1 MGPPPALISH
11 FQTAGVRA
19 LELLA
24 LRQSIISGVPPCP
37 AVSLACPP
45 ANLTCPPQEMMI
57 AHRPL
62 RPLAAEGEWCAD
74 LAVGTLVRV
83 SYTGETMDH
92 TRVVLW
98 PSRRLDQRR
107 RVRGRHAYWVLSAD
121 GDVWEEDLSG
131 RNAATGPSGGSL
143 LDQATG
149 DPPDG
154 RRLYR
159 FRARPS
165 LDEVVELAAECRA
178 TMLRRGQAES
188 EAPTSVVLADGAVR
202 PGRDHFPWLEAPRPW
217 VLTEPLP
224 GMPIGTV
231 VDPLPVGA
239 LRDGSRALGLL
250 PSCGRWARL
259 EQVDEGK
266 IVEWAAKRTKELV
279 LDLGA
284 GPDAMGAA
292 EPVGGTETPPL
303 GREARSAGGDRL
315 GEKLGLAAEEP
326 AESAAGKDDA
336 YGDARTLWVDWDE
349 QGERRKEFKRAVAE
363 SSNVKWDH
371 HRLPADR
378 TCLHTC
384 KMMVNL
390 SGSPRVWLER
400 FLREKGIAST
410 DRVAHELRVLCDI
423 LEEAGEFDQI
433 NLGGLACLEVAALRL
448 NLLVD
453 AHKTS
458 GSASYSNAKYL
469 SPLTEVD
476 QLMAPGLRS
485 HVSRRAKEE
494 YELMQGDKKAE
505 AVAAGAA
512 GARVP
517 PREGADDAAK
527 GGKGGGGGGRGNKT
541 RARALAPPVQVDDI
555 VGEAGRTYLKENQK
569 RMRRPIEEID
579 FDNLPTPYFDPLLK
593 RNKKMYHNFLKDLS
607 SRGLL
612 LATLSP
618 AEQAGLFFV
627 KKADSDKMR
636 MIVDARR
643 ANAWFGVPPSVQ
655 LLSCEGFGRVEVKLP
670 EGVAFGSARGEEL
683 LNGFKLFLGMT
694 DVKDCFYRM
703 RIPVSLAKFFSL
715 PAAPAHV
722 LGLEGHELEG
732 TRLGCDTLVFPC
744 IGALPMGF
752 SWSLFLAQDAN
763 EERVVRS
770 DPWPGGDMA
779 VSERVLMSDRG
790 PPLVVEVE
798 PGLHGGAYVYVD
810 NMGVLAPSEGLAKS
824 ALESWTG
831 LFEGVGLDL
840 HKSSVGSGACEAL
853 GTKLDLELMRS
864 GVSDGRFWK
873 VYLGLGGLLARGR
886 ATGRALEVVLGHCT
900 FCGLALRGSLSCWH
914 ASYRFIQRHYLE
926 PARLWAEVV
935 KEIKMFRGLLTLM
948 VQDWWRPWN
957 CCVLQTDA
965 SESGWGMAQS
975 FWPQHVVE
983 QVGRLPERARF
994 RSALGR
1000 PARESAL
1007 AAANLARDSSGALC
1021 SFEDM
1026 KNPDSLASDLLSSWE
1041 LDPGF
1046 AEVPWQW
1053 LRKGAW
1059 ETVRLPTRQSRR
1071 AMAPERARVL
1081 AGPAPRARTPPLRAG
1096 ARRPAARTRALA
1108 AVAAP
1113 AGSRSDPSGARAIA
1127 SPGALGRA
1135 RILAPAPL
1143 LPSKKRAS
1151 QAGRHL
1157 SALDER
1163 DANGLDLAGDAGEDA
1178 EGDSS
1183 SSGSDSVVEQLGRTR
1198 ARMRQLRAR
1207 RAHRRAKLYAD
1218 AILAA
1223 QGEGVSLLETLA
1235 VTQATQVRYQR
1246 YLDRFYS
1253 RAGLSR
1259 RQILAKPDTEIDE
1272 LMCNYMTENYLQGE
1286 QSNYG
1291 DQTVAAW
1298 VSANPDFGRVGGRK
1312 LPRTWRALKAWRRL
1326 TPGRR
1331 RKALALPVWCGLAW
1345 RLAQRGHLRLGIF
1358 LMIGVSIYG
1367 RPSTLLAARRCDL
1380 VPPSPGVS
1388 RHWALLTHPLER
1400 KRPSKRGHFDE
1411 GCPLDSPYLQGLDEV
1426 FERLASTTS
1435 KEPLW
1440 NFSYPEAATLLKEAA
1455 EDLGVAPVTL
1465 YQMRHSGA
1473 SIDLAKGWRS
1483 LTSAQRRGEWT
1494 QAKSMHRYEHS
1505 SRLGSDYAKLDPRL
1519 RATCEE
1525 AERQLALILTGQYLG
1540 DLFAGCRAVSRAAE
1554 AEGFR
1559 ARSWDVIYDAK
1570 WQDLLSPAVLRAIK
1584 ADARAGRLVAAT
1596 MAPPCQTFSLAHDRS
1611 RPVRSREKP
1620 WGFPASELTPAD
1632 AEAVELGLKDSIV
1645 VGIHYYTA
1653 SLAAVCPACPE
1664 AHCPSLPACPPL
1676 SCGDCR
1682 CPEGSSIPYVA
1693 ATGALIAVGFLTF
1706 GLAVGSRIRFLAG
1719 RLLPALVCPR
1729 RSSGAGSQG
1738 PAPPAREQKGVAAA
1752 LPDVPHLPTSVVGED
1767 FAAEARAQAAAVRE
1781 RRAAVAFR
1789 GYAWRRLAPGD
1800 FIAVKC
1806 NVAGAALWHERC
1818 VLLISSQPPHSFTGF
1833 TPDGDCYEEDLMPG
1847 GDISAWTPLEGA
1859 AAYVDNFVTLG
1870 KSARC
1875 VNDRLQYISQ
1885 RLQSLGLAVHELQ
1898 PASEDAEFLGLT
1910 LRRGRELSVR
1920 HKNISRLRY
1929 ALEEIL
1935 KRGRCSGALM
1945 RVLVGHITWTTLMRR
1960 EGLSILQSVYAFVEF
1975 AGSTPST
1982 LWQSVRRELWQV
1994 RSLLPLLRLDV
2005 SVVTAVFS
2013 GNLEPSYLEVSE
2025 AEFDEAPFRRLALGF
2040 RSNCTGTERDLAT
2053 WTQLDSNLGDFRNA
2067 LLESG
2072 KASGTGPQ
2080 PLEARAYFIPEV
2092 QGAARSLPPRSC
2104 RLAVAGK
2111 RRVPPRTR
2119 CLLPKAAALAIAGHP
2134 ACAVPPRSALGVAP
2148 ACSRHLWP
2156 CECFRLKNRNL
2167 VRPPPATGPQHSRP
2181 AETQRRGSWQAPSS
2195 MKWFAKEAKLLAKMG
2210 QVRVDVV
2217 KLGRRVESLFA
2228 GTLLGGL
2235 LTQPLAGSVP
2245 ARLQACLREAPTE
2258 RQAALRGRV
2267 ARSQRPHLVLSGKRV
2282 LSRSLV
2288 QPASTWS

>member
-1 MGPPPALISH
+1 MGPSPALISH
-11 FQTAGVRA
+11 IQTAGVRA

-45 ANLTCPPQEMMI
+45 ANLTCPPQ
-57 AHRPL
+57 
-62 RPLAAEGEWCAD
+62 GEWCAD

-107 RVRGRHAYWVLSAD
+107 RMRGRHAYWVLSAD

-188 EAPTSVVLADGAVR
+188 EAPTRVVLADGAVR
-202 PGRDHFPWLEAPRPW
+202 PGHDHFPWLVAPRPW

-259 EQVDEGK
+259 EQVDEGQ
-266 IVEWAAKRTKELV
+266 IVEWAAKRTKELL

-284 GPDAMGAA
+284 EPDAMGAA

-326 AESAAGKDDA
+326 AESAAGKNDA

-363 SSNVKWDH
+363 SSDVKWDH

-390 SGSPRVWLER
+390 SGSPHAWLER

-453 AHKTS
+453 AHKS

-494 YELMQGDKKAE
+494 YELMQGDKRAE

-512 GARVP
+512 GMTDQSQPAEWAPAGWANTSARRAPLALASGDRDLFPLPRLARPPASRGGSRARIAGARRRREHELVNGAIDSLNWLAGWEPDDVGP
-517 PREGADDAAK
+517 PRSLDAM
-527 GGKGGGGGGRGNKT
+527 GGKHAGIVQWV
-541 RARALAPPVQVDDI
+541 ASEALRRQAAAPNPCPSQEASLSALLKGCSIYDTSGSPRNLASFVRERVSLPPSVVGCFQVDDI

-770 DPWPGGDMA
+770 DPWPGGDVA
-779 VSERVLMSDRG
+779 ISERVLMSDRG

-840 HKSSVGSGACEAL
+840 HKSSVGSGASEAL

-1021 SFEDM
+1021 SFADM
-1026 KNPDSLASDLLSSWE
+1026 DNPDSLASDPLSSWE

-1059 ETVRLPTRQSRR
+1059 ETVRSGVWRFAEDILILE
-1071 AMAPERARVL
+1071 A
-1081 AGPAPRARTPPLRAG
+1081 
-1096 ARRPAARTRALA
+1096 RAL
-1108 AVAAP
+1108 VK
-1113 AGSRSDPSGARAIA
+1113 SIQR
-1127 SPGALGRA
+1127 
-1135 RILAPAPL
+1135 LAKTAHG
-1143 LPSKKRAS
+1143 RAS

-1253 RAGLSR
+1253 RVGLSR

-1426 FERLASTTS
+1426 FERLTSTTS

-1440 NFSYPEAATLLKEAA
+1440 NFSYPEATTLLKEAA
-1455 EDLGVAPVTL
+1455 QDLGVAPVTL

-1525 AERQLALILTGQYLG
+1525 AERQLALILT
-1540 DLFAGCRAVSRAAE
+1540 
-1554 AEGFR
+1554 
-1559 ARSWDVIYDAK
+1559 
-1570 WQDLLSPAVLRAIK
+1570 
-1584 ADARAGRLVAAT
+1584 
-1596 MAPPCQTFSLAHDRS
+1596 DR
-1611 RPVRSREKP
+1611 
-1620 WGFPASELTPAD
+1620 
-1632 AEAVELGLKDSIV
+1632 
-1645 VGIHYYTA
+1645 
-1653 SLAAVCPACPE
+1653 
-1664 AHCPSLPACPPL
+1664 
-1676 SCGDCR
+1676 
-1682 CPEGSSIPYVA
+1682 
-1693 ATGALIAVGFLTF
+1693 
-1706 GLAVGSRIRFLAG
+1706 
-1719 RLLPALVCPR
+1719 
-1729 RSSGAGSQG
+1729 
-1738 PAPPAREQKGVAAA
+1738 
-1752 LPDVPHLPTSVVGED
+1752 PHNV
-1767 FAAEARAQAAAVRE
+1767 QM
-1781 RRAAVAFR
+1781 
-1789 GYAWRRLAPGD
+1789 WRR
-1800 FIAVKC
+1800 
-1806 NVAGAALWHERC
+1806 
-1818 VLLISSQPPHSFTGF
+1818 
-1833 TPDGDCYEEDLMPG
+1833 
-1847 GDISAWTPLEGA
+1847 
-1859 AAYVDNFVTLG
+1859 
-1870 KSARC
+1870 
-1875 VNDRLQYISQ
+1875 
-1885 RLQSLGLAVHELQ
+1885 
-1898 PASEDAEFLGLT
+1898 
-1910 LRRGRELSVR
+1910 
-1920 HKNISRLRY
+1920 
-1929 ALEEIL
+1929 
-1935 KRGRCSGALM
+1935 
-1945 RVLVGHITWTTLMRR
+1945 
-1960 EGLSILQSVYAFVEF
+1960 
-1975 AGSTPST
+1975 
-1982 LWQSVRRELWQV
+1982 
-1994 RSLLPLLRLDV
+1994 
-2005 SVVTAVFS
+2005 
-2013 GNLEPSYLEVSE
+2013 
-2025 AEFDEAPFRRLALGF
+2025 
-2040 RSNCTGTERDLAT
+2040 
-2053 WTQLDSNLGDFRNA
+2053 
-2067 LLESG
+2067 
-2072 KASGTGPQ
+2072 
-2080 PLEARAYFIPEV
+2080 
-2092 QGAARSLPPRSC
+2092 
-2104 RLAVAGK
+2104 
-2111 RRVPPRTR
+2111 
-2119 CLLPKAAALAIAGHP
+2119 
-2134 ACAVPPRSALGVAP
+2134 
-2148 ACSRHLWP
+2148 
-2156 CECFRLKNRNL
+2156 
-2167 VRPPPATGPQHSRP
+2167 
-2181 AETQRRGSWQAPSS
+2181 
-2195 MKWFAKEAKLLAKMG
+2195 
-2210 QVRVDVV
+2210 
-2217 KLGRRVESLFA
+2217 
-2228 GTLLGGL
+2228 
-2235 LTQPLAGSVP
+2235 
-2245 ARLQACLREAPTE
+2245 
-2258 RQAALRGRV
+2258 
-2267 ARSQRPHLVLSGKRV
+2267 
-2282 LSRSLV
+2282 
-2288 QPASTWS
+2288 

>member
-1 MGPPPALISH
+1 
-11 FQTAGVRA
+11 
-19 LELLA
+19 
-24 LRQSIISGVPPCP
+24 
-37 AVSLACPP
+37 
-45 ANLTCPPQEMMI
+45 
-57 AHRPL
+57 
-62 RPLAAEGEWCAD
+62 GEWCAD

-83 SYTGETMDH
+83 SYAGETMDH

-98 PSRRLDQRR
+98 PSRRMDQRR

-149 DPPDG
+149 NPPDG

-178 TMLRRGQAES
+178 TMLRRGQAEA
-188 EAPTSVVLADGAVR
+188 EGPTRVVLADGAVR
-202 PGRDHFPWLEAPRPW
+202 PGYDYFPWLVAPRPW

-239 LRDGSRALGLL
+239 LRDGSRALSLF

-259 EQVDEGK
+259 EQVDEGQ
-266 IVEWAAKRTKELV
+266 IVEWAAKRTKELL

-284 GPDAMGAA
+284 EPDAMGAA

-303 GREARSAGGDRL
+303 REARSSGGDRL
-315 GEKLGLAAEEP
+315 GEKLGLTAEEP

-336 YGDARTLWVDWDE
+336 SGDARTLWVDWDE

-363 SSNVKWDH
+363 SSDVKWDH

-390 SGSPRVWLER
+390 SGSPRAWLER

-453 AHKTS
+453 AHKS
-458 GSASYSNAKYL
+458 GPASYSNAKYL
-469 SPLTEVD
+469 SPLTDVD

-494 YELMQGDKKAE
+494 YELMQGDRKAE
-505 AVAAGAA
+505 AVAAGSA

-517 PREGADDAAK
+517 PREGADDSAK

-541 RARALAPPVQVDDI
+541 RARALAPPVQASLSALLKGCSIYDTSGSPRNLASFVRERVSLPPSVVGCLQVDDI

-579 FDNLPTPYFDPLLK
+579 FDSLPTPYFDPLLK

-935 KEIKMFRGLLTLM
+935 KEIRMFRGLLTLM

-1026 KNPDSLASDLLSSWE
+1026 KNPDSLASDPLSSWE

-1059 ETVRLPTRQSRR
+1059 ETVRSGVWRFAEDILILE
-1071 AMAPERARVL
+1071 A
-1081 AGPAPRARTPPLRAG
+1081 
-1096 ARRPAARTRALA
+1096 RAL
-1108 AVAAP
+1108 VK
-1113 AGSRSDPSGARAIA
+1113 SIQR
-1127 SPGALGRA
+1127 
-1135 RILAPAPL
+1135 LAKTAHG
-1143 LPSKKRAS
+1143 RAS

-1253 RAGLSR
+1253 HAGLSR
-1259 RQILAKPDTEIDE
+1259 REILAKPDTEIDE
-1272 LMCNYMTENYLQGE
+1272 LMCNYMTEKYLQGE

-1426 FERLASTTS
+1426 FGRLASTTS

-1525 AERQLALILTGQYLG
+1525 AERQLALILT
-1540 DLFAGCRAVSRAAE
+1540 D
-1554 AEGFR
+1554 
-1559 ARSWDVIYDAK
+1559 
-1570 WQDLLSPAVLRAIK
+1570 
-1584 ADARAGRLVAAT
+1584 
-1596 MAPPCQTFSLAHDRS
+1596 
-1611 RPVRSREKP
+1611 
-1620 WGFPASELTPAD
+1620 
-1632 AEAVELGLKDSIV
+1632 
-1645 VGIHYYTA
+1645 
-1653 SLAAVCPACPE
+1653 
-1664 AHCPSLPACPPL
+1664 
-1676 SCGDCR
+1676 
-1682 CPEGSSIPYVA
+1682 
-1693 ATGALIAVGFLTF
+1693 
-1706 GLAVGSRIRFLAG
+1706 
-1719 RLLPALVCPR
+1719 
-1729 RSSGAGSQG
+1729 
-1738 PAPPAREQKGVAAA
+1738 
-1752 LPDVPHLPTSVVGED
+1752 
-1767 FAAEARAQAAAVRE
+1767 
-1781 RRAAVAFR
+1781 
-1789 GYAWRRLAPGD
+1789 
-1800 FIAVKC
+1800 
-1806 NVAGAALWHERC
+1806 
-1818 VLLISSQPPHSFTGF
+1818 
-1833 TPDGDCYEEDLMPG
+1833 
-1847 GDISAWTPLEGA
+1847 
-1859 AAYVDNFVTLG
+1859 
-1870 KSARC
+1870 
-1875 VNDRLQYISQ
+1875 
-1885 RLQSLGLAVHELQ
+1885 
-1898 PASEDAEFLGLT
+1898 
-1910 LRRGRELSVR
+1910 
-1920 HKNISRLRY
+1920 
-1929 ALEEIL
+1929 
-1935 KRGRCSGALM
+1935 
-1945 RVLVGHITWTTLMRR
+1945 
-1960 EGLSILQSVYAFVEF
+1960 
-1975 AGSTPST
+1975 
-1982 LWQSVRRELWQV
+1982 
-1994 RSLLPLLRLDV
+1994 
-2005 SVVTAVFS
+2005 
-2013 GNLEPSYLEVSE
+2013 
-2025 AEFDEAPFRRLALGF
+2025 
-2040 RSNCTGTERDLAT
+2040 
-2053 WTQLDSNLGDFRNA
+2053 
-2067 LLESG
+2067 
-2072 KASGTGPQ
+2072 
-2080 PLEARAYFIPEV
+2080 
-2092 QGAARSLPPRSC
+2092 
-2104 RLAVAGK
+2104 
-2111 RRVPPRTR
+2111 
-2119 CLLPKAAALAIAGHP
+2119 
-2134 ACAVPPRSALGVAP
+2134 
-2148 ACSRHLWP
+2148 
-2156 CECFRLKNRNL
+2156 
-2167 VRPPPATGPQHSRP
+2167 
-2181 AETQRRGSWQAPSS
+2181 
-2195 MKWFAKEAKLLAKMG
+2195 
-2210 QVRVDVV
+2210 
-2217 KLGRRVESLFA
+2217 
-2228 GTLLGGL
+2228 
-2235 LTQPLAGSVP
+2235 
-2245 ARLQACLREAPTE
+2245 
-2258 RQAALRGRV
+2258 
-2267 ARSQRPHLVLSGKRV
+2267 RPHN
-2282 LSRSLV
+2282 V
-2288 QPASTWS
+2288 QMWRK

>member
-1 MGPPPALISH
+1 MGPSPALISH
-11 FQTAGVRA
+11 IQTAGVRA

-24 LRQSIISGVPPCP
+24 LRQSIISGAPSCP

-45 ANLTCPPQEMMI
+45 ANLTCPPQGSRLGWGS
-57 AHRPL
+57 AAPL
-62 RPLAAEGEWCAD
+62 RAAGGEWCAD

-83 SYTGETMDH
+83 SYTGETIDH

-188 EAPTSVVLADGAVR
+188 EAPTRVVLADGAVR
-202 PGRDHFPWLEAPRPW
+202 PGHDHFPWLVAPRPW

-259 EQVDEGK
+259 EQVDEGQ
-266 IVEWAAKRTKELV
+266 IVEWAARRTKELL

-284 GPDAMGAA
+284 EPDAMGAA

-326 AESAAGKDDA
+326 AESAAGMNDA

-363 SSNVKWDH
+363 SSDVQWDH

-390 SGSPRVWLER
+390 SGSPRAWLER

-453 AHKTS
+453 AHKS

-494 YELMQGDKKAE
+494 YELMQGDKRAE
-505 AVAAGAA
+505 AVAAGA
-512 GARVP
+512 
-517 PREGADDAAK
+517 GADDAAK
-527 GGKGGGGGGRGNKT
+527 GGKGGGGDMTDQSQPAEWAPAGWANTSARRAPLALASGDRDLFPLPRLARPPASRGGS
-541 RARALAPPVQVDDI
+541 RARIAGARRRREHELVNGAIDSLNWLAGWEPDDVGPPRSLDAMGGKHAGIVQWVASEALRRQAAAPNPCPSQEASLSALLKGCSIYDTSGSPRNLASFVRERVSLPPSVVGCFQVDDI

-618 AEQAGLFFV
+618 AEEAGLFFV

-770 DPWPGGDMA
+770 DPWPGGDVA
-779 VSERVLMSDRG
+779 ISERVLMSDRG
-790 PPLVVEVE
+790 PPLVVEVV

-840 HKSSVGSGACEAL
+840 HKSSVGSGASEAL

-1021 SFEDM
+1021 SFADVD
-1026 KNPDSLASDLLSSWE
+1026 NPDSLASDPLSSWE

-1059 ETVRLPTRQSRR
+1059 ETVRSGVWRFAEDILILE
-1071 AMAPERARVL
+1071 A
-1081 AGPAPRARTPPLRAG
+1081 
-1096 ARRPAARTRALA
+1096 RAL
-1108 AVAAP
+1108 VK
-1113 AGSRSDPSGARAIA
+1113 SIQR
-1127 SPGALGRA
+1127 
-1135 RILAPAPL
+1135 LAKTAHG
-1143 LPSKKRAS
+1143 RAS

-1253 RAGLSR
+1253 RVGLSR

-1272 LMCNYMTENYLQGE
+1272 VMCNYMTEHYLQGE

-1525 AERQLALILTGQYLG
+1525 AERQLALILT
-1540 DLFAGCRAVSRAAE
+1540 
-1554 AEGFR
+1554 
-1559 ARSWDVIYDAK
+1559 
-1570 WQDLLSPAVLRAIK
+1570 
-1584 ADARAGRLVAAT
+1584 
-1596 MAPPCQTFSLAHDRS
+1596 DR
-1611 RPVRSREKP
+1611 
-1620 WGFPASELTPAD
+1620 
-1632 AEAVELGLKDSIV
+1632 
-1645 VGIHYYTA
+1645 
-1653 SLAAVCPACPE
+1653 
-1664 AHCPSLPACPPL
+1664 
-1676 SCGDCR
+1676 
-1682 CPEGSSIPYVA
+1682 
-1693 ATGALIAVGFLTF
+1693 
-1706 GLAVGSRIRFLAG
+1706 
-1719 RLLPALVCPR
+1719 
-1729 RSSGAGSQG
+1729 
-1738 PAPPAREQKGVAAA
+1738 
-1752 LPDVPHLPTSVVGED
+1752 PHNVQ
-1767 FAAEARAQAAAVRE
+1767 R
-1781 RRAAVAFR
+1781 
-1789 GYAWRRLAPGD
+1789 WRR
-1800 FIAVKC
+1800 
-1806 NVAGAALWHERC
+1806 
-1818 VLLISSQPPHSFTGF
+1818 
-1833 TPDGDCYEEDLMPG
+1833 
-1847 GDISAWTPLEGA
+1847 
-1859 AAYVDNFVTLG
+1859 
-1870 KSARC
+1870 
-1875 VNDRLQYISQ
+1875 
-1885 RLQSLGLAVHELQ
+1885 
-1898 PASEDAEFLGLT
+1898 
-1910 LRRGRELSVR
+1910 
-1920 HKNISRLRY
+1920 
-1929 ALEEIL
+1929 
-1935 KRGRCSGALM
+1935 
-1945 RVLVGHITWTTLMRR
+1945 
-1960 EGLSILQSVYAFVEF
+1960 
-1975 AGSTPST
+1975 
-1982 LWQSVRRELWQV
+1982 
-1994 RSLLPLLRLDV
+1994 
-2005 SVVTAVFS
+2005 
-2013 GNLEPSYLEVSE
+2013 
-2025 AEFDEAPFRRLALGF
+2025 
-2040 RSNCTGTERDLAT
+2040 
-2053 WTQLDSNLGDFRNA
+2053 
-2067 LLESG
+2067 
-2072 KASGTGPQ
+2072 
-2080 PLEARAYFIPEV
+2080 
-2092 QGAARSLPPRSC
+2092 
-2104 RLAVAGK
+2104 
-2111 RRVPPRTR
+2111 
-2119 CLLPKAAALAIAGHP
+2119 
-2134 ACAVPPRSALGVAP
+2134 
-2148 ACSRHLWP
+2148 
-2156 CECFRLKNRNL
+2156 
-2167 VRPPPATGPQHSRP
+2167 
-2181 AETQRRGSWQAPSS
+2181 
-2195 MKWFAKEAKLLAKMG
+2195 
-2210 QVRVDVV
+2210 
-2217 KLGRRVESLFA
+2217 
-2228 GTLLGGL
+2228 
-2235 LTQPLAGSVP
+2235 
-2245 ARLQACLREAPTE
+2245 
-2258 RQAALRGRV
+2258 
-2267 ARSQRPHLVLSGKRV
+2267 
-2282 LSRSLV
+2282 
-2288 QPASTWS
+2288 

>member
-1 MGPPPALISH
+1 
-11 FQTAGVRA
+11 
-19 LELLA
+19 
-24 LRQSIISGVPPCP
+24 
-37 AVSLACPP
+37 
-45 ANLTCPPQEMMI
+45 
-57 AHRPL
+57 
-62 RPLAAEGEWCAD
+62 WCAD

-266 IVEWAAKRTKELV
+266 IVEWAAKRTRELV

-292 EPVGGTETPPL
+292 ELVGGTETPPL

-326 AESAAGKDDA
+326 AESAAGRDDA
-336 YGDARTLWVDWDE
+336 YGDARTLCVDWDE

-363 SSNVKWDH
+363 SSDVKWDH

-390 SGSPRVWLER
+390 SGSPRAWLER

-512 GARVP
+512 GMTDQSQPAEWAPAGWANTSARPPASRGGSRARIAGARRRREHELANGAIDSLNWLAGWEPADVGP
-517 PREGADDAAK
+517 PRSLDAM
-527 GGKGGGGGGRGNKT
+527 GGKH
-541 RARALAPPVQVDDI
+541 ASLSALLKGCSIYDTSGSPRNLASFVRERVSLPPSVVGCLQVDDI

-935 KEIKMFRGLLTLM
+935 KEIEMFRGLLTLM

-1059 ETVRLPTRQSRR
+1059 ETVRSGVWRFAEDILILE
-1071 AMAPERARVL
+1071 A
-1081 AGPAPRARTPPLRAG
+1081 
-1096 ARRPAARTRALA
+1096 RALVKSIQRLA
-1108 AVAAP
+1108 KT
-1113 AGSRSDPSGARAIA
+1113 AR
-1127 SPGALGRA
+1127 G
-1135 RILAPAPL
+1135 
-1143 LPSKKRAS
+1143 RAS

-1525 AERQLALILTGQYLG
+1525 AERQLALILT
-1540 DLFAGCRAVSRAAE
+1540 D
-1554 AEGFR
+1554 
-1559 ARSWDVIYDAK
+1559 
-1570 WQDLLSPAVLRAIK
+1570 
-1584 ADARAGRLVAAT
+1584 
-1596 MAPPCQTFSLAHDRS
+1596 
-1611 RPVRSREKP
+1611 
-1620 WGFPASELTPAD
+1620 
-1632 AEAVELGLKDSIV
+1632 
-1645 VGIHYYTA
+1645 
-1653 SLAAVCPACPE
+1653 
-1664 AHCPSLPACPPL
+1664 
-1676 SCGDCR
+1676 
-1682 CPEGSSIPYVA
+1682 
-1693 ATGALIAVGFLTF
+1693 
-1706 GLAVGSRIRFLAG
+1706 
-1719 RLLPALVCPR
+1719 
-1729 RSSGAGSQG
+1729 
-1738 PAPPAREQKGVAAA
+1738 
-1752 LPDVPHLPTSVVGED
+1752 
-1767 FAAEARAQAAAVRE
+1767 
-1781 RRAAVAFR
+1781 
-1789 GYAWRRLAPGD
+1789 
-1800 FIAVKC
+1800 
-1806 NVAGAALWHERC
+1806 
-1818 VLLISSQPPHSFTGF
+1818 
-1833 TPDGDCYEEDLMPG
+1833 
-1847 GDISAWTPLEGA
+1847 
-1859 AAYVDNFVTLG
+1859 
-1870 KSARC
+1870 
-1875 VNDRLQYISQ
+1875 
-1885 RLQSLGLAVHELQ
+1885 
-1898 PASEDAEFLGLT
+1898 
-1910 LRRGRELSVR
+1910 
-1920 HKNISRLRY
+1920 
-1929 ALEEIL
+1929 
-1935 KRGRCSGALM
+1935 
-1945 RVLVGHITWTTLMRR
+1945 
-1960 EGLSILQSVYAFVEF
+1960 
-1975 AGSTPST
+1975 
-1982 LWQSVRRELWQV
+1982 
-1994 RSLLPLLRLDV
+1994 
-2005 SVVTAVFS
+2005 
-2013 GNLEPSYLEVSE
+2013 
-2025 AEFDEAPFRRLALGF
+2025 
-2040 RSNCTGTERDLAT
+2040 
-2053 WTQLDSNLGDFRNA
+2053 
-2067 LLESG
+2067 
-2072 KASGTGPQ
+2072 
-2080 PLEARAYFIPEV
+2080 
-2092 QGAARSLPPRSC
+2092 
-2104 RLAVAGK
+2104 
-2111 RRVPPRTR
+2111 
-2119 CLLPKAAALAIAGHP
+2119 
-2134 ACAVPPRSALGVAP
+2134 
-2148 ACSRHLWP
+2148 
-2156 CECFRLKNRNL
+2156 
-2167 VRPPPATGPQHSRP
+2167 
-2181 AETQRRGSWQAPSS
+2181 
-2195 MKWFAKEAKLLAKMG
+2195 
-2210 QVRVDVV
+2210 
-2217 KLGRRVESLFA
+2217 
-2228 GTLLGGL
+2228 
-2235 LTQPLAGSVP
+2235 
-2245 ARLQACLREAPTE
+2245 
-2258 RQAALRGRV
+2258 
-2267 ARSQRPHLVLSGKRV
+2267 RPHN
-2282 LSRSLV
+2282 V
-2288 QPASTWS
+2288 QMWRM

>member
-1 MGPPPALISH
+1 MGPPAALISH
-11 FQTAGVRA
+11 LQTAGIRA

-37 AVSLACPP
+37 AVSLACPL
-45 ANLTCPPQEMMI
+45 ANLTCPPQ
-57 AHRPL
+57 
-62 RPLAAEGEWCAD
+62 GEWCAD

-83 SYTGETMDH
+83 SYAGETMDH

-98 PSRRLDQRR
+98 PCRRMDQRR

-149 DPPDG
+149 NPPDG

-178 TMLRRGQAES
+178 TMLRRGQAEA
-188 EAPTSVVLADGAVR
+188 EGPTRVVLADGAVR
-202 PGRDHFPWLEAPRPW
+202 PGYDYFPWLVAPRPW

-239 LRDGSRALGLL
+239 LRDGSRALSLL

-259 EQVDEGK
+259 EQVDEGQ
-266 IVEWAAKRTKELV
+266 IVEWAAKRTKELL

-284 GPDAMGAA
+284 EPDAMGAA

-303 GREARSAGGDRL
+303 REARSSGGDRL
-315 GEKLGLAAEEP
+315 GEKLGLTAEEP

-336 YGDARTLWVDWDE
+336 SGDARTLWVDWDE

-363 SSNVKWDH
+363 SSDVKWDH

-390 SGSPRVWLER
+390 SGSPRAWLER

-453 AHKTS
+453 AHKS
-458 GSASYSNAKYL
+458 GPASYSNAKYL
-469 SPLTEVD
+469 SPLTDVD

-494 YELMQGDKKAE
+494 YELMQGDRKAE
-505 AVAAGAA
+505 AVAAGSA

-517 PREGADDAAK
+517 PREGADDSAK
-527 GGKGGGGGGRGNKT
+527 GGKGGGGGGRGMTDQSQPAEWAPAGWANT
-541 RARALAPPVQVDDI
+541 SARRAPLALASGDRDLFPLPRLARPPASRGGSRARIAGARRRREHELVNGAIDSLNWLAGWEPDDVGPPRSLDTMGGKHAGIVQWVASEALRRQAAAPSPCPSQEASLSALLKGCSIYDTSGSPRNLASFVRERVSLPPSVVGCLQVDDI

-579 FDNLPTPYFDPLLK
+579 FDSLPTPYFDPLLK

-935 KEIKMFRGLLTLM
+935 KEIRMFRGLLTLM

-1021 SFEDM
+1021 SFEGM
-1026 KNPDSLASDLLSSWE
+1026 KNPDSLASDPLSSWE

-1059 ETVRLPTRQSRR
+1059 ETVRSGVWRFAEDILILE
-1071 AMAPERARVL
+1071 A
-1081 AGPAPRARTPPLRAG
+1081 
-1096 ARRPAARTRALA
+1096 RAL
-1108 AVAAP
+1108 VK
-1113 AGSRSDPSGARAIA
+1113 SIQR
-1127 SPGALGRA
+1127 
-1135 RILAPAPL
+1135 LAKTAHG
-1143 LPSKKRAS
+1143 RAS

-1259 RQILAKPDTEIDE
+1259 REILAKPDTEIDE
-1272 LMCNYMTENYLQGE
+1272 LMCNYMTEKYLQGE

-1426 FERLASTTS
+1426 FGRLASTTS

-1525 AERQLALILTGQYLG
+1525 AERQLALILT
-1540 DLFAGCRAVSRAAE
+1540 D
-1554 AEGFR
+1554 
-1559 ARSWDVIYDAK
+1559 
-1570 WQDLLSPAVLRAIK
+1570 
-1584 ADARAGRLVAAT
+1584 
-1596 MAPPCQTFSLAHDRS
+1596 
-1611 RPVRSREKP
+1611 
-1620 WGFPASELTPAD
+1620 
-1632 AEAVELGLKDSIV
+1632 
-1645 VGIHYYTA
+1645 
-1653 SLAAVCPACPE
+1653 
-1664 AHCPSLPACPPL
+1664 
-1676 SCGDCR
+1676 
-1682 CPEGSSIPYVA
+1682 
-1693 ATGALIAVGFLTF
+1693 
-1706 GLAVGSRIRFLAG
+1706 
-1719 RLLPALVCPR
+1719 
-1729 RSSGAGSQG
+1729 
-1738 PAPPAREQKGVAAA
+1738 
-1752 LPDVPHLPTSVVGED
+1752 
-1767 FAAEARAQAAAVRE
+1767 
-1781 RRAAVAFR
+1781 
-1789 GYAWRRLAPGD
+1789 
-1800 FIAVKC
+1800 
-1806 NVAGAALWHERC
+1806 
-1818 VLLISSQPPHSFTGF
+1818 
-1833 TPDGDCYEEDLMPG
+1833 
-1847 GDISAWTPLEGA
+1847 
-1859 AAYVDNFVTLG
+1859 
-1870 KSARC
+1870 
-1875 VNDRLQYISQ
+1875 
-1885 RLQSLGLAVHELQ
+1885 
-1898 PASEDAEFLGLT
+1898 
-1910 LRRGRELSVR
+1910 
-1920 HKNISRLRY
+1920 
-1929 ALEEIL
+1929 
-1935 KRGRCSGALM
+1935 
-1945 RVLVGHITWTTLMRR
+1945 
-1960 EGLSILQSVYAFVEF
+1960 
-1975 AGSTPST
+1975 
-1982 LWQSVRRELWQV
+1982 
-1994 RSLLPLLRLDV
+1994 
-2005 SVVTAVFS
+2005 
-2013 GNLEPSYLEVSE
+2013 
-2025 AEFDEAPFRRLALGF
+2025 
-2040 RSNCTGTERDLAT
+2040 
-2053 WTQLDSNLGDFRNA
+2053 
-2067 LLESG
+2067 
-2072 KASGTGPQ
+2072 
-2080 PLEARAYFIPEV
+2080 
-2092 QGAARSLPPRSC
+2092 
-2104 RLAVAGK
+2104 
-2111 RRVPPRTR
+2111 
-2119 CLLPKAAALAIAGHP
+2119 
-2134 ACAVPPRSALGVAP
+2134 
-2148 ACSRHLWP
+2148 
-2156 CECFRLKNRNL
+2156 
-2167 VRPPPATGPQHSRP
+2167 
-2181 AETQRRGSWQAPSS
+2181 
-2195 MKWFAKEAKLLAKMG
+2195 
-2210 QVRVDVV
+2210 
-2217 KLGRRVESLFA
+2217 
-2228 GTLLGGL
+2228 
-2235 LTQPLAGSVP
+2235 
-2245 ARLQACLREAPTE
+2245 
-2258 RQAALRGRV
+2258 
-2267 ARSQRPHLVLSGKRV
+2267 RPHN
-2282 LSRSLV
+2282 V
-2288 QPASTWS
+2288 QRWRK

>member
-1 MGPPPALISH
+1 
-11 FQTAGVRA
+11 
-19 LELLA
+19 
-24 LRQSIISGVPPCP
+24 
-37 AVSLACPP
+37 
-45 ANLTCPPQEMMI
+45 
-57 AHRPL
+57 
-62 RPLAAEGEWCAD
+62 GEWCAD

-83 SYTGETMDH
+83 SYAGETMDH

-98 PSRRLDQRR
+98 PSRRMDQRR

-149 DPPDG
+149 NPPDG

-178 TMLRRGQAES
+178 TMLRRGQAEA
-188 EAPTSVVLADGAVR
+188 EGPTRVVLADGAVR
-202 PGRDHFPWLEAPRPW
+202 PGHDYFPWLVAPRPW

-259 EQVDEGK
+259 EQVDEGQ
-266 IVEWAAKRTKELV
+266 IVEWAAKRTKELL

-284 GPDAMGAA
+284 EPDAMGAA

-303 GREARSAGGDRL
+303 REARSSGGDRL
-315 GEKLGLAAEEP
+315 GEKLGLTAEEP

-336 YGDARTLWVDWDE
+336 SGDARTLWVDWDE

-363 SSNVKWDH
+363 SSDVKWDH

-390 SGSPRVWLER
+390 SGSPRAWLER

-453 AHKTS
+453 AHKS
-458 GSASYSNAKYL
+458 GPASYSNAKYL
-469 SPLTEVD
+469 SPLTDVD

-494 YELMQGDKKAE
+494 YELMQGDRKAE

-517 PREGADDAAK
+517 PREGADDSAK
-527 GGKGGGGGGRGNKT
+527 GGKGGGGGMTDQSQPAEWAPAGWANTSARRAPLALASGDRDLFPLPRLARPPASRGGS
-541 RARALAPPVQVDDI
+541 RARIAGARRRREHELVNGAIDSLNWLAGWEPDDVGPPRSLDAMGGKHAGIVQWVASEALRRQAAAPSPCPSQEASLSALLKGCSIYDTSGSPRNLASFVRERVSLPPSVVGCLQVDDI

-579 FDNLPTPYFDPLLK
+579 FDSLPTPYFDPLLK

-732 TRLGCDTLVFPC
+732 ARLGCDTLVFPC

-770 DPWPGGDMA
+770 DPWPGGDTA

-1007 AAANLARDSSGALC
+1007 AAANLAWDSSGALC

-1026 KNPDSLASDLLSSWE
+1026 KNPDSLASDPLSSWE

-1059 ETVRLPTRQSRR
+1059 ETVRSGVWRFAEDILILEARALVKSIQRLAKTAHGVCVRQLFLSDNMSVVLSFSRAR
-1071 AMAPERARVL
+1071 SSRFSLLVQIRRFYAYAIALGARVL
-1081 AGPAPRARTPPLRAG
+1081 AEPVPQARTPPQRAG

-1108 AVAAP
+1108 GAAAQ

-1127 SPGALGRA
+1127 SPGALGRT
-1135 RILAPAPL
+1135 RVLVPAPL
-1143 LPSKKRAS
+1143 LPSRKRAS

-1259 RQILAKPDTEIDE
+1259 REILAKPDTEIDE
-1272 LMCNYMTENYLQGE
+1272 LMCNYMTEKYLQGE

-1367 RPSTLLAARRCDL
+1367 RPSTLLAARRSDL

-1426 FERLASTTS
+1426 FGRLASTTS

-1559 ARSWDVIYDAK
+1559 ARSWDVIYDAE

-1584 ADARAGRLVAAT
+1584 SDARAGRLVAAA

-1632 AEAVELGLKDSIV
+1632 AEAVELGN
-1645 VGIHYYTA
+1645 
-1653 SLAAVCPACPE
+1653 
-1664 AHCPSLPACPPL
+1664 
-1676 SCGDCR
+1676 
-1682 CPEGSSIPYVA
+1682 
-1693 ATGALIAVGFLTF
+1693 
-1706 GLAVGSRIRFLAG
+1706 
-1719 RLLPALVCPR
+1719 
-1729 RSSGAGSQG
+1729 
-1738 PAPPAREQKGVAAA
+1738 
-1752 LPDVPHLPTSVVGED
+1752 
-1767 FAAEARAQAAAVRE
+1767 
-1781 RRAAVAFR
+1781 
-1789 GYAWRRLAPGD
+1789 RLA
-1800 FIAVKC
+1800 
-1806 NVAGAALWHERC
+1806 R
-1818 VLLISSQPPHSFTGF
+1818 
-1833 TPDGDCYEEDLMPG
+1833 
-1847 GDISAWTPLEGA
+1847 
-1859 AAYVDNFVTLG
+1859 
-1870 KSARC
+1870 
-1875 VNDRLQYISQ
+1875 
-1885 RLQSLGLAVHELQ
+1885 
-1898 PASEDAEFLGLT
+1898 
-1910 LRRGRELSVR
+1910 
-1920 HKNISRLRY
+1920 
-1929 ALEEIL
+1929 
-1935 KRGRCSGALM
+1935 
-1945 RVLVGHITWTTLMRR
+1945 
-1960 EGLSILQSVYAFVEF
+1960 
-1975 AGSTPST
+1975 
-1982 LWQSVRRELWQV
+1982 
-1994 RSLLPLLRLDV
+1994 
-2005 SVVTAVFS
+2005 
-2013 GNLEPSYLEVSE
+2013 
-2025 AEFDEAPFRRLALGF
+2025 
-2040 RSNCTGTERDLAT
+2040 
-2053 WTQLDSNLGDFRNA
+2053 
-2067 LLESG
+2067 
-2072 KASGTGPQ
+2072 
-2080 PLEARAYFIPEV
+2080 
-2092 QGAARSLPPRSC
+2092 
-2104 RLAVAGK
+2104 
-2111 RRVPPRTR
+2111 
-2119 CLLPKAAALAIAGHP
+2119 
-2134 ACAVPPRSALGVAP
+2134 
-2148 ACSRHLWP
+2148 
-2156 CECFRLKNRNL
+2156 
-2167 VRPPPATGPQHSRP
+2167 
-2181 AETQRRGSWQAPSS
+2181 
-2195 MKWFAKEAKLLAKMG
+2195 
-2210 QVRVDVV
+2210 
-2217 KLGRRVESLFA
+2217 
-2228 GTLLGGL
+2228 
-2235 LTQPLAGSVP
+2235 
-2245 ARLQACLREAPTE
+2245 
-2258 RQAALRGRV
+2258 
-2267 ARSQRPHLVLSGKRV
+2267 
-2282 LSRSLV
+2282 
-2288 QPASTWS
+2288 